1 MLWNEEIVC
10 KKINIEVKKLVR
22 ELLKLAKN
30 DDYKEMVL
38 DTIKPLQEA
47 IHLYKKLGF
56 QECDAYYY
64 NPMEDVIY
72 MKKEL

>member
-1 MLWNEEIVC
+1 MI
-10 KKINIEVKKLVR
+10 K

-30 DDYKEMVL
+30 DGYKEMVL

-72 MKKEL
+72 MKKNYNFEIFIEDELLTYFLF

>member
-30 DDYKEMVL
+30 DGYKEMVL

-56 QECDAYYY
+56 QECDAYY

>member
-30 DDYKEMVL
+30 DGYKEMFL

-56 QECDAYYY
+56 QECDSYY

>member
-1 MLWNEEIVC
+1 M
-10 KKINIEVKKLVR
+10 VR

-30 DDYKEMVL
+30 DGYKEMVL

-56 QECDAYYY
+56 QECDSYY
-64 NPMEDVIY
+64 NPMEDVICLLY
-72 MKKEL
+72 TSRCV

>member
-30 DDYKEMVL
+30 DGYKEMVL

-56 QECDAYYY
+56 QECDAYY

-72 MKKEL
+72 IKKEL

>member
-1 MLWNEEIVC
+1 M
-10 KKINIEVKKLVR
+10 VR

-30 DDYKEMVL
+30 DSYKEMVL

-56 QECDAYYY
+56 QECDSYY

-72 MKKEL
+72 MKKNYNFELFIEDELLTYFLF

>member
-1 MLWNEEIVC
+1 M
-10 KKINIEVKKLVR
+10 VR

-30 DDYKEMVL
+30 DSYKEMVL

-56 QECDAYYY
+56 QECDYYY

>member
-1 MLWNEEIVC
+1 M
-10 KKINIEVKKLVR
+10 VR

-30 DDYKEMVL
+30 DGYKEMVL

-47 IHLYKKLGF
+47 IHLYKKRGF
-56 QECDAYYY
+56 QECDSYY